1 MQVKQVMIGLEQRT
15 RSKRLAMELDNFS
28 SGSRK
33 RLDHYRSSRS
43 FNAVLPG
50 RAADSESLLR
60 SDVPRLLFQ
69 AKKEVIDEPFE
80 SRLLEANQEFASLLQ
95 EASALPNCGLPSQRR
110 SISEIMMRAVRCA
123 AKQYM
128 LLAEMGDLALVDEL
142 TGLYN
147 RRGFMAIAERQL
159 KVGRRSGKGML
170 LFFIDVDDLKQIND
184 SYGHSEGG
192 KALRRTAQALEMTFR
207 DSDVIARIAG
217 DEFAVLAIEAADHS
231 EATIRARLCEDLKS
245 ISAEESRY
253 SIGLSLGVARFNW
266 RDNRPIGELM
276 AQADKAMYEEKRH
289 RSKPLFDPMIGR

>member
-1 MQVKQVMIGLEQRT
+1 
-15 RSKRLAMELDNFS
+15 MELDNFS

-33 RLDHYRSSRS
+33 RLDLNRSSRP
-43 FNAVLPG
+43 FDVALPG
-50 RAADSESLLR
+50 LPADSESLLR
-60 SDVPRLLFQ
+60 RDVSRLLLQ
-69 AKKEVIDEPFE
+69 AKKKVIEEPFE

-95 EASALPNCGLPSQRR
+95 EASALPDCALPSQRR
-110 SISEIMMRAVRCA
+110 SISEILMRAVRCA

-128 LLAEMGDLALVDEL
+128 LLAELGDLALVDEL

-170 LFFIDVDDLKQIND
+170 LFFMDVDDLKQIND
-184 SYGHSEGG
+184 SHGHSEGDQ
-192 KALRRTAQALEMTFR
+192 ALRRTAQALEITFR

-253 SIGLSLGVARFNW
+253 SISLSLGVARFNW

-276 AQADKAMYEEKRH
+276 AQADKAMYEEKRR
-289 RSKPLFDPMIGR
+289 RSKSPFETEINRHT

>member
-1 MQVKQVMIGLEQRT
+1 
-15 RSKRLAMELDNFS
+15 MELDDLS

-33 RLDHYRSSRS
+33 RLDRYGCNR
-43 FNAVLPG
+43 ALDATLPG
-50 RAADSESLLR
+50 RTADSESLLR
-60 SDVPRLLFQ
+60 SDVSRLLFQ

-80 SRLLEANQEFASLLQ
+80 SRLLEADQEFASLLH
-95 EASALPNCGLPSQRR
+95 EASALPNGALPSQRR
-110 SISEIMMRAVRCA
+110 SISEILMRAVRCA

-128 LLAEMGDLALVDEL
+128 LLAELGDLALVDEL

-159 KVGRRSGKGML
+159 KVGRRSVKGML

-184 SYGHSEGG
+184 SYGHSQGD

-231 EATIRARLCEDLKS
+231 EAAIRSRLCGDLKS

-253 SIGLSLGVARFNW
+253 SIRLSMGVARFNR
-266 RDNRPIGELM
+266 RDSRPIGELM
-276 AQADKAMYEEKRH
+276 AQADKAMYEEKRR
-289 RSKPLFDPMIGR
+289 RSKFLFGPTATNQPQ

>member
-1 MQVKQVMIGLEQRT
+1 V
-15 RSKRLAMELDNFS
+15 ELDDLS
-28 SGSRK
+28 SCSRK
-33 RLDHYRSSRS
+33 RLDRYGSNRPLD
-43 FNAVLPG
+43 ATLPG
-50 RAADSESLLR
+50 RTADSELLLR
-60 SDVPRLLFQ
+60 NEVSQLLFRTE
-69 AKKEVIDEPFE
+69 KEVIDDPFE

-95 EASALPNCGLPSQRR
+95 EASALPNGALPSQRR
-110 SISEIMMRAVRCA
+110 SISEILMRAVRCA

-128 LLAEMGDLALVDEL
+128 LLAELGDLALVDEL

-170 LFFIDVDDLKQIND
+170 LFFTDVDDLKQIND
-184 SYGHSEGG
+184 SYGHSEGD
-192 KALRRTAQALEMTFR
+192 KALRRTAHALEMTFR

-245 ISAEESRY
+245 MSAEESRY

-289 RSKPLFDPMIGR
+289 RSKPLFDPMTGR

>member
-1 MQVKQVMIGLEQRT
+1 
-15 RSKRLAMELDNFS
+15 MELDDLS

-33 RLDHYRSSRS
+33 RLDRYGSNRPLD
-43 FNAVLPG
+43 ATLPG
-50 RAADSESLLR
+50 RTAESELLLR
-60 SDVPRLLFQ
+60 SEVSQLLFRTQ
-69 AKKEVIDEPFE
+69 KEVLDEPFE

-95 EASALPNCGLPSQRR
+95 EASTLPNSALPSQKR
-110 SISEIMMRAVRCA
+110 SISEILMRAVRCA

-128 LLAEMGDLALVDEL
+128 LLAELGDLALVDEL

-184 SYGHSEGG
+184 SHGHSEGDQ
-192 KALRRTAQALEMTFR
+192 ALRRTAQALEITFR

-245 ISAEESRY
+245 ISAEEPRY
-253 SIGLSLGVARFNW
+253 AISLSMGVARFNR
-266 RDNRPIGELM
+266 RDSRPIGELM
-276 AQADKAMYEEKRH
+276 AQADKAMYEEKRR
-289 RSKPLFDPMIGR
+289 RSKPPFDPMTAIQLRQIP

>member
-1 MQVKQVMIGLEQRT
+1 
-15 RSKRLAMELDNFS
+15 MELDNS
-28 SGSRK
+28 SDCSRK

-43 FNAVLPG
+43 FNAVLSG

-60 SDVPRLLFQ
+60 SDVSRLLFQ

-95 EASALPNCGLPSQRR
+95 EASALPNCALPSQWR
-110 SISEIMMRAVRCA
+110 SISEILMRAVRCA

-128 LLAEMGDLALVDEL
+128 LLAELGDLALVDEL

-147 RRGFMAIAERQL
+147 RRGFTAIAERQL

-184 SYGHSEGG
+184 SHGHSEGDQ
-192 KALRRTAQALEMTFR
+192 ALRRTAQALQMTFR

-253 SIGLSLGVARFNW
+253 AISLSLGVARFNW

-289 RSKPLFDPMIGR
+289 PIETSFRLDDRPMSHNR

>member
-1 MQVKQVMIGLEQRT
+1 
-15 RSKRLAMELDNFS
+15 MELDNFS

-33 RLDHYRSSRS
+33 RLDLNRSSRPLDV
-43 FNAVLPG
+43 ALPG
-50 RAADSESLLR
+50 LPADSESLLR
-60 SDVPRLLFQ
+60 RDVSRLLLQ
-69 AKKEVIDEPFE
+69 AKKKVIEEPFE

-95 EASALPNCGLPSQRR
+95 EASALPNCALPSQRR
-110 SISEIMMRAVRCA
+110 SISEILMRAVRCA

-128 LLAEMGDLALVDEL
+128 LLAELGDLALVDEL

-147 RRGFMAIAERQL
+147 RRGFMVIAERQL

-184 SYGHSEGG
+184 SHGHSEGDQ
-192 KALRRTAQALEMTFR
+192 ALRRTAQALEMTFR

-253 SIGLSLGVARFNW
+253 AISLSMGVARFNR
-266 RDNRPIGELM
+266 RDSRPIGELM
-276 AQADKAMYEEKRH
+276 AQADKAMYEEKRR
-289 RSKPLFDPMIGR
+289 RSKPLFDPMTAIQPQQIP

>member
-1 MQVKQVMIGLEQRT
+1 
-15 RSKRLAMELDNFS
+15 MELDDLS

-33 RLDHYRSSRS
+33 RLDRYGSNRPLD
-43 FNAVLPG
+43 ATLPG
-50 RAADSESLLR
+50 RTADSELLLR
-60 SDVPRLLFQ
+60 REVSHLSFRTG
-69 AKKEVIDEPFE
+69 KEVIEEPFE

-95 EASALPNCGLPSQRR
+95 EASALPNCALPSQSR
-110 SISEIMMRAVRCA
+110 SISEILMRAVRCA

-128 LLAEMGDLALVDEL
+128 LLAELGDLALVDEL

-170 LFFIDVDDLKQIND
+170 LFFTDVDDLKQIND
-184 SYGHSEGG
+184 SYGHSEGD
-192 KALRRTAQALEMTFR
+192 KALRRTAHALEMTFR

-245 ISAEESRY
+245 ISAGESRY
-253 SIGLSLGVARFNW
+253 VISLSLGAARFDPRGNTS
-266 RDNRPIGELM
+266 IGELM

-289 RSKPLFDPMIGR
+289 RSKSPFETEINRH

>member
-1 MQVKQVMIGLEQRT
+1 
-15 RSKRLAMELDNFS
+15 
-28 SGSRK
+28 
-33 RLDHYRSSRS
+33 
-43 FNAVLPG
+43 
-50 RAADSESLLR
+50 
-60 SDVPRLLFQ
+60 
-69 AKKEVIDEPFE
+69 
-80 SRLLEANQEFASLLQ
+80 
-95 EASALPNCGLPSQRR
+95 
-110 SISEIMMRAVRCA
+110 MRAVRCA

-128 LLAEMGDLALVDEL
+128 LLAELGDLALVDEL

-184 SYGHSEGG
+184 SHGHSEGDQ
-192 KALRRTAQALEMTFR
+192 ALRRTAQALEITFR

-253 SIGLSLGVARFNW
+253 AISLSMGVARFNR
-266 RDNRPIGELM
+266 RDSRPIGELM
-276 AQADKAMYEEKRH
+276 AQADKAMYEEKRR
-289 RSKPLFDPMIGR
+289 RSKPLFDPMTAIQPQQIP

>member
-1 MQVKQVMIGLEQRT
+1 
-15 RSKRLAMELDNFS
+15 MELDNFS

-33 RLDHYRSSRS
+33 RLDLNRSSRP
-43 FNAVLPG
+43 FDVALPG
-50 RAADSESLLR
+50 LPADSESLLR
-60 SDVPRLLFQ
+60 RDVSRLLLQ
-69 AKKEVIDEPFE
+69 AKKKVIEEPFE
-80 SRLLEANQEFASLLQ
+80 SRLLEANQEFSSLLQ
-95 EASALPNCGLPSQRR
+95 EASALPNSALPNQRR
-110 SISEIMMRAVRCA
+110 SISEILMRAVRCA

-128 LLAEMGDLALVDEL
+128 LLAELGDLALVDEL

-170 LFFIDVDDLKQIND
+170 LFFMDVDDLKQIND
-184 SYGHSEGG
+184 SHGHSEGDQ
-192 KALRRTAQALEMTFR
+192 ALRRTAQALEITFR

-253 SIGLSLGVARFNW
+253 AISLSMGVARFNR
-266 RDNRPIGELM
+266 RDSRPIGELM
-276 AQADKAMYEEKRH
+276 AQADKAMYEEKRR
-289 RSKPLFDPMIGR
+289 RSKPLFDPMTAIQPQQIP

>member
-1 MQVKQVMIGLEQRT
+1 
-15 RSKRLAMELDNFS
+15 MELDNFS
-28 SGSRK
+28 SSSRK
-33 RLDHYRSSRS
+33 RLDLHRSSRPFDVAFPNS
-43 FNAVLPG
+43 P
-50 RAADSESLLR
+50 ADSESLLR
-60 SDVPRLLFQ
+60 RDVSRLLLQ
-69 AKKEVIDEPFE
+69 AKKKVIEEPFE
-80 SRLLEANQEFASLLQ
+80 SRLLEANQEFARLLQ
-95 EASALPNCGLPSQRR
+95 EASALPNCALPSERR
-110 SISEIMMRAVRCA
+110 SISEILMRAVRCA

-128 LLAEMGDLALVDEL
+128 LLAELGDLALVDEL

-184 SYGHSEGG
+184 SHGHSEGDQ
-192 KALRRTAQALEMTFR
+192 ALRRTAQALEMTFR

-245 ISAEESRY
+245 ISAKESRY
-253 SIGLSLGVARFNW
+253 AISLSVGVARFNW

-289 RSKPLFDPMIGR
+289 RSKSLFDPLTANQPQ

>member
-1 MQVKQVMIGLEQRT
+1 MELDDLSSCS
-15 RSKRLAMELDNFS
+15 SKRLDRYGSNRPLD
-28 SGSRK
+28 
-33 RLDHYRSSRS
+33 
-43 FNAVLPG
+43 ATLPG
-50 RAADSESLLR
+50 RTAESELPLR
-60 SDVPRLLFQ
+60 SEVSQLLFRTQ
-69 AKKEVIDEPFE
+69 KEVLDEPFE

-95 EASALPNCGLPSQRR
+95 EASALPNCALPSQRR
-110 SISEIMMRAVRCA
+110 SISEILMRAVRCA

-128 LLAEMGDLALVDEL
+128 LLAELGDLALVDEL

-147 RRGFMAIAERQL
+147 RRGFMVIAERQL

-184 SYGHSEGG
+184 SHGHSEGDQ
-192 KALRRTAQALEMTFR
+192 ALRRTAQALEMTFR

-253 SIGLSLGVARFNW
+253 AISLSVGVARFNW

-276 AQADKAMYEEKRH
+276 AQADKAMYEEKRR
-289 RSKPLFDPMIGR
+289 RSKSPFETKINLRT